1 MENAEKEH
9 RVSCFYFLE
18 NAVSQFPDTLAI
30 WSRSG
35 NYTFQEAYERVC
47 QYASFFLS
55 LGAQPGEIIAI
66 YMQNSPE
73 FVFSWMAIWA
83 IGCAP
88 AMINYSLGADSLV
101 HCLKISGTK
110 IMIADAEVECQVRIK
125 REKDKIEENLG
136 IRIVTLSDDLKSE
149 ISNSKVTRPND
160 SYRHN
165 VMPNSPGA
173 LLYTRSY
180 LYARLSVYTN
190 LQW

>member
-1 MENAEKEH
+1 MENVEKDH
-9 RVSCFYFLE
+9 RVSCFYFFE
-18 NAVSQFPDTLAI
+18 NAVSQFPDTFAI

-55 LGAQPGEIIAI
+55 LGAQPGEIIAM

-110 IMIADAEVECQVRIK
+110 IMIADAEAECQDRIK
-125 REKDKIEENLG
+125 REKGKIEKNLG
-136 IRIVTLSDDLKSE
+136 IKIVTLSDELKSE
-149 ISNSKVTRPND
+149 ISMSKATRPND
-160 SYRHN
+160 KYRHHVTRN
-165 VMPNSPGA
+165 FPGA
-173 LLYTRSY
+173 LLYTRFY
-180 LYARLSVYTN
+180 L
-190 LQW
+190 